1 MIRSQLNDYINFKP
15 EDIFIH
21 YNNHDI
27 TYENMAYSI
36 EDRIKSMQAINI
48 KKGEL
53 VGLYFNNSLCKSL

>member
-1 MIRSQLNDYINFKP
+1 MIRSKLNDYINSKP

-27 TYENMAYSI
+27 TYEDMAYSI

-48 KKGEL
+48 K
-53 VGLYFNNSLCKSL
+53 